1 MKQTMLTVG
10 FFLMMAANIL
20 AQKSEVFTTAD
31 GAIRGY
37 DPVAYFKDAKPV
49 KGEKKFVYSWKSAN
63 WYFANQQNLD
73 LFKSNPEKF
82 APQYGG
88 YCAYGTAAGHKA
100 PTEPQTWTIV
110 NDKLYLNYNDEV
122 KGMWV
127 KDKPGY
133 IKKANQ
139 NWPAIKD
146 KE

>member
-1 MKQTMLTVG
+1 MLTVG
-10 FFLMMAANIL
+10 FFLMMTASIL
-20 AQKSEVFTTAD
+20 AQKSEIFTTAD

-37 DPVAYFKDAKPV
+37 DPVAYFKQAKPV
-49 KGEKKFVYSWKSAN
+49 KGEKKFSYSWRNAN

-100 PTEPQTWTIV
+100 PTEPQTWTILD
-110 NDKLYLNYNDEV
+110 DKLYLNYNDEV
-122 KGMWV
+122 KSMWD

-139 NWPAIKD
+139 NWPSIKD